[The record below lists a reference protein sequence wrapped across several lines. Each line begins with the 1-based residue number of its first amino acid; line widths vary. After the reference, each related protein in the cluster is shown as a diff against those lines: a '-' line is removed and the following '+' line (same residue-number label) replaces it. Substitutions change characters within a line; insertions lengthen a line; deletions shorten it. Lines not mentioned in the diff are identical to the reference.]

1 MAGFKPDAVVLTNK
15 RFIIYHPGLLGIKF
29 DDFLWRDLI
38 DIKLTEG
45 LLGAK
50 LTFEAKGR
58 KRSIDKLPKTE
69 ARKAYAIS
77 QEKEQEA

>member
-1 MAGFKPDAVVLTNK
+1 MAPEEHSEILSRVNDILTPDESVLYITVQTPMAGFKPDAVVLTNK

-45 LLGAK
+45 LLGAN
-50 LTFEAKGR
+50 
-58 KRSIDKLPKTE
+58 
-69 ARKAYAIS
+69 
-77 QEKEQEA
+77 